1 MRIYKLGGRDSTVH
15 VLKYARLHLTCV
27 LLHSFLHAR
36 RLFHQVFGR
45 RPQVPG
51 FQALAALN
59 VGFRSLGFRV

>member
-15 VLKYARLHLTCV
+15 ALKYARLQLTCV
-27 LLHSFLHAR
+27 LLYSFLHA

-59 VGFRSLGFRV
+59 VGFRV